1 MQPTLTFCS
10 DMLSRA
16 MEDMSYFP
24 SVLSADPAAEADVFQ
39 NVQRLSKYGLGAD
52 PVHSGELDRLADAN
66 RSLNA
71 SILLGCDENDD
82 DSAVAPGRDPDGY
95 SVSGVP
101 ARYAEESYMSLQLSE
116 MLSPGMSMA
125 QSFSRIEGRLS
136 LTPHHAGTGAGA
148 GAGGNDSGGWLQH
161 QRQQND
167 STASG
172 DFGYDMNNNSGC
184 MTPSDHG
191 GYLDN
196 SFESN

>member
-1 MQPTLTFCS
+1 
-10 DMLSRA
+10 

-39 NVQRLSKYGLGAD
+39 NFQRLSKYGLGAD

-71 SILLGCDENDD
+71 SIMLGCDDNDG
-82 DSAVAPGRDPDGY
+82 DSAVAPGRNSDGY

-136 LTPHHAGTGAGA
+136 LTPHHAGAEGGGAS
-148 GAGGNDSGGWLQH
+148 GNDGGGWLQNQH
-161 QRQQND
+161 YQND

-172 DFGYDMNNNSGC
+172 DFCYDMNNNNNSGSC